1 MISEVWCQR
10 KFWPHKV
17 CARNQFLKYNF
28 NSLMFPRILICP
40 IFFIFWLSDYEM
52 LSFYLS
58 YIYTY
63 RLCVFL
69 NKVWL
74 CDVDLESQVKLIKA
88 LANLKFKI
96 TVTLVWKSLN
106 YLLSIASINLRYV
119 VINQYQRWDID
130 VFLFL

>member
-88 LANLKFKI
+88 LANLKFKN
-96 TVTLVWKSLN
+96 TVALAWKSLN

-119 VINQYQRWDID
+119 DINHYQRWDIE